1 MWQKTYTLKTK
12 IFVKEIK
19 DDINKMK
26 DIPCSLIGRI
36 IAEYGISQVR
46 ILEWAVISFFK
57 GSSQPRD

>member
-19 DDINKMK
+19 DDINKLK

-57 GSSQPRD
+57 GSSHPRD

>member
-57 GSSQPRD
+57 GSS